1 MVLRMRAFVVGAVM
15 LMSLSGIA
23 CSSTGNEQG
32 SSSQA
37 SNEEAEESAASDN
50 TKAQNTQ
57 QQSKSNA
64 PSQQNLSIGDAAT
77 FANGSS
83 VTLYSY
89 TSPVQSDN
97 PLKQPQAGN
106 QFAVI
111 DVEGC
116 ADNTEVTNESGEAQ
130 EFVFNPFFF
139 TLEMPDGTR
148 LQRTISVVEPAL
160 SAVNIRAG
168 DCVRGSVTF
177 EVPQGVT
184 PRYVVRAI
192 PYQTV
197 PDEQPKW
204 AMQAKWAIE

>member
-1 MVLRMRAFVVGAVM
+1 M

-57 QQSKSNA
+57 QSKSNA
-64 PSQQNLSIGDAAT
+64 PSQQNLSIGDTAT

-106 QFAVI
+106 QFAAI

-116 ADNTEVTNESGEAQ
+116 AGNTEVTNESGEAR
-130 EFVFNPFFF
+130 EFVFSPFFF

-160 SAVNIRAG
+160 STVNLQTG

-192 PYQTV
+192 PYKTV
-197 PDEQPKW
+197 PGEQPTW

>member
-1 MVLRMRAFVVGAVM
+1 
-15 LMSLSGIA
+15 MSLSGIA

-57 QQSKSNA
+57 QSKSNA
-64 PSQQNLSIGDAAT
+64 PSQQNLSIGDTAT

-160 SAVNIRAG
+160 SAVNIQAG

-184 PRYVVRAI
+184 PGYVVVLI
-192 PYQTV
+192 PYKTA